1 MKKLLSLLVVLMG
14 MVVLLGCTRARDNRE
29 KGQGISS
36 FSSDSYEVD
45 DDMSSAKAISVG
57 QTQNRNL
64 HVSTDVDWIKIST
77 VNGKYYIVSND
88 FGGSEGWIAL
98 CNELTNWRASK
109 SGSTPTLTFSGDGKV
124 WYVKVRSDSAP
135 LSYTVTLKEVP

>member
-14 MVVLLGCTRARDNRE
+14 MVVLLGCTLAGDNRE
-29 KGQGISS
+29 KAQGISS

-64 HVSTDVDWIKIST
+64 HAV
-77 VNGKYYIVSND
+77 
-88 FGGSEGWIAL
+88 
-98 CNELTNWRASK
+98 
-109 SGSTPTLTFSGDGKV
+109 
-124 WYVKVRSDSAP
+124 
-135 LSYTVTLKEVP
+135 SYT